1 MNWEIEIVEHGLYE
15 HLQNKSHVRF
25 KRPFNAEVS
34 IVIRKKYLKG
44 YVYKEDE
51 IDN

>member
-1 MNWEIEIVEHGLYE
+1 MNSMNTCKTSLM
-15 HLQNKSHVRF
+15 LDSK
-25 KRPFNAEVS
+25 PFNAEVS
-34 IVIRKKYLKG
+34 IVIRKKYLKC